1 MYCVRMKQFPYAS
14 QLFISVTG
22 RTKLS
27 QSLRNTHEHSFISW
41 KMCKCVQSNVL
52 FFNIRKGFLIIR
64 YWFLNYNS
72 RNTDK
77 CCELSML
84 TCDVSTSR
92 INSIIL
98 YGVFFLE
105 IENCEM
111 QGSHSLIVT
120 SLIKFLTMGWCKCFC
135 QTGSLCLLFGDWL
148 HIKTHGR

>member
-1 MYCVRMKQFPYAS
+1 MLHNY
-14 QLFISVTG
+14 LFLWQEGQNCLNHCATPMSIPSFHEKCANV
-22 RTKLS
+22 S
-27 QSLRNTHEHSFISW
+27 SLMSS
-41 KMCKCVQSNVL
+41 

-98 YGVFFLE
+98 YGGFFLE

-120 SLIKFLTMGWCKCFC
+120 SLIKFLTMVWCKCFC